1 MAENVALA
9 FGKTGDAA
17 AKFEDALREPGNLRK
32 VNDFLDGKTN
42 QTHLLFFYQK
52 PDVVNDAGEL
62 IDSPGEAKLLITN
75 GEQERIKKRACFFV
89 RTCAEGKA
97 INEKMPS
104 DNELIF
110 GEVAAN
116 PLESM
121 GTCLGDVFVAMMQKN
136 FQEKEVWVKCE
147 VDQRRE
153 FMTGL
158 EKFTVE
164 LNDGIRSLV
173 GGVQLR
179 KWAPQYEVDPR
190 TQSPQEI
197 VQNTEIVAHFEMLL
211 EDWCRQIED
220 YLEQPIQA
228 GTGKTDPGPRTELEY
243 WQARMQ
249 RIISIMEQ
257 LRGRSARL
265 FLGCYMQRRECQ
277 R

>member
-17 AKFEDALREPGNLRK
+17 AKFEDALREPGNARK
-32 VNDFLDGKTN
+32 VSDFLEGKTN

-75 GEQERIKKRACFFV
+75 GEQERIKKRAAYFL
-89 RTCAEGKA
+89 RTSPEGKA
-97 INEKMPS
+97 IRTDIAS
-104 DNELIF
+104 DNDLIF
-110 GEVAAN
+110 GEVASN

-136 FQEKEVWVKCE
+136 FQEKEVWLKCE

-158 EKFTVE
+158 EKFTTE
-164 LNDGIRSLV
+164 LADGIRSLV

-179 KWAPQYEVDPR
+179 NGRHSMRW
-190 TQSPQEI
+190 I
-197 VQNTEIVAHFEMLL
+197 HAHS
-211 EDWCRQIED
+211 RHR
-220 YLEQPIQA
+220 
-228 GTGKTDPGPRTELEY
+228 K
-243 WQARMQ
+243 
-249 RIISIMEQ
+249 
-257 LRGRSARL
+257 
-265 FLGCYMQRRECQ
+265 
-277 R
+277 